1 MSQQSGGFNLFS
13 ALNQASTPF
22 GKRLLRQWVCNPLL
36 RREDIVGRQEAV
48 GDLEKNAEL
57 VKETKKTLKR
67 LCDFEKLTSA
77 LFAAGQKQ
85 ESVMWRFF
93 GIGKNRT

>member
-1 MSQQSGGFNLFS
+1 M
-13 ALNQASTPF
+13 
-22 GKRLLRQWVCNPLL
+22 
-36 RREDIVGRQEAV
+36 GRQEAV
-48 GDLEKNAEL
+48 RDLDKNAEL

-85 ESVMWRFF
+85 ESREMCL
-93 GIGKNRT
+93 NL